1 MRSSPSTS
9 IWPAPEHHTA
19 TGRNTNHLLRF
30 HFNVTRVD
38 PFKRVSL
45 LYEFAMSR
53 PRTVDRA
60 HITVIL
66 IQYSVCQQR
75 IRHRW
80 LLYIKHS
87 PEYKDPLPLHSPARS
102 NCNMVALIFVRVVM
116 LLGQHQLLSLRCY
129 IKQKTHHTWCCLILF
144 SKRLLIFF
152 NSLNFFSF
160 FGI

>member
-1 MRSSPSTS
+1 MMRSSPSTS
-9 IWPAPEHHTA
+9 MTRPGASHRNRP
-19 TGRNTNHLLRF
+19 NTNHLLRF

-75 IRHRW
+75 IRHR
-80 LLYIKHS
+80 
-87 PEYKDPLPLHSPARS
+87 
-102 NCNMVALIFVRVVM
+102 
-116 LLGQHQLLSLRCY
+116 
-129 IKQKTHHTWCCLILF
+129 
-144 SKRLLIFF
+144 
-152 NSLNFFSF
+152 
-160 FGI
+160 